1 MVKTIQYVKDFLNV
15 PNLSDIYA
23 QKFIDGAHGDETHG
37 DETTLDELLFAEKA
51 KRATSEAVRE
61 VC

>member
-15 PNLSDIYA
+15 PNLSDMYA
-23 QKFIDGAHGDETHG
+23 QKFIDWAHG

>member
-15 PNLSDIYA
+15 PNLSDVYA
-23 QKFIDGAHGDETHG
+23 QKFIDWAHGN
-37 DETTLDELLFAEKA
+37 ETTLDELLFAEKA
-51 KRATSEAVRE
+51 KRATSEAIRE

>member
-1 MVKTIQYVKDFLNV
+1 MVKTIQYVKDFLEA

-23 QKFIDGAHGDETHG
+23 QKFIDGANGNETM
-37 DETTLDELLFAEKA
+37 LDELLFAEKA
-51 KRATSEAVRE
+51 KRATTAAIRE

>member
-15 PNLSDIYA
+15 PNLSDMYA
-23 QKFIDGAHGDETHG
+23 QKFIDGAHG

-51 KRATSEAVRE
+51 KRATSEPVRE

>member
-15 PNLSDIYA
+15 PNLSDMYA
-23 QKFIDGAHGDETHG
+23 QKFIDGAHG

-51 KRATSEAVRE
+51 KRATSVPVRE
-61 VC
+61 VR

>member
-1 MVKTIQYVKDFLNV
+1 MVKTIQYVKDFLNI

-23 QKFIDGAHGDETHG
+23 QKFIDGAHGDEKM
-37 DETTLDELLFAEKA
+37 LDELLFAEKA

>member
-1 MVKTIQYVKDFLNV
+1 MLNTQYVKDFLNA

-23 QKFIDGAHGDETHG
+23 QKFVDGAQGDV
-37 DETTLDELLFAEKA
+37 TTLDELLFAEKA
-51 KRATSEAVRE
+51 KRATTSAIRE